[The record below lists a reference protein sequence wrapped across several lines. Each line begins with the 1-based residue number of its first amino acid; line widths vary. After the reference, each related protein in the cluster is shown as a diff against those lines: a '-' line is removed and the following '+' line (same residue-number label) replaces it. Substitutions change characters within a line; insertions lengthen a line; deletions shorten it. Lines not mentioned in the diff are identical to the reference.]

1 MSLVSFE
8 NFKKIDMRTG
18 VIVEVERVP
27 NTKKLYKVKVD
38 LGELGIKQ
46 TVSGLVGYYNKE
58 ELLNKN
64 IIFLTNLEPA
74 KIAGETSEGM
84 LLAAEMEDKVVLLTT
99 DREIENGARVT

>member
-84 LLAAEMEDKVVLLTT
+84 LLAAEMGDKVVLLTT

>member
-18 VIVEVERVP
+18 IIVEVERVP

-58 ELLNKN
+58 ELLYKR

-84 LLAAEMEDKVVLLTT
+84 LLAAEMGDKVVLLTT

>member
-46 TVSGLVGYYNKE
+46 TVSGLVGYYNEE
-58 ELLNKN
+58 ELLHKS

-74 KIAGETSEGM
+74 KIAGETSQGM
-84 LLAAEMEDKVVLLTT
+84 LLAAEMGDKVVLLTT
-99 DREIENGARVT
+99 DREIEKGARVT